1 VDSLR
6 LIHPTPG
13 SKLKKGLIVAS
24 TNKTILITDDDES
37 LRRVIEYNLSNKG
50 YRLLLASSGEEAL
63 SIFKSEDVDIVVTD
77 IKMEKM
83 DGLELLEKIK
93 RIKNNALVIMI
104 TAHGSIETAVK
115 AMKLGAYD
123 YITKPFD
130 RDELQIM
137 IEKGLNLQ
145 TLMSENVRL
154 RQELADRF
162 KLENVIGDS
171 SKMKS
176 VFDIVGRVA
185 KSDSSILL
193 QGESGTGKEL
203 IARAIHF
210 NSSRAKKPF
219 ITVNCSAIPQNL
231 MESEMFGYVKGAFTG
246 AIKDK
251 LGKFEAADGG
261 TIFLDEIG
269 DMDKELQVKLLR
281 VLQEKTIDKVG
292 TAQNTHVDVRVIT
305 ATNISLETAIKEG
318 KFREDLFYRISVI
331 PILLPPLRERK
342 DDIPLLV
349 QHFMDKHGGK
359 ECKLLPEVCDILN
372 RYDWPGNVREL
383 ENIIERAI
391 VLKKKENVVGSDDIP
406 EHIKTKQFYSPMSLE
421 IPDEGIKLEE
431 VEKGL
436 IINALKKSGQ
446 NQTRAAEL
454 LGITRNTLI
463 YRLEKYKIK

>member
-1 VDSLR
+1 MKSN
-6 LIHPTPG
+6 
-13 SKLKKGLIVAS
+13 
-24 TNKTILITDDDES
+24 NKTILVTDDDES
-37 LRRVIEYNLSNKG
+37 LRRVIEYNLDNKG
-50 YRLLLASSGEEAL
+50 YRLLLASNGEEAL
-63 SIFKSEDVDIVVTD
+63 NIFKSEDVDVVVTD

-83 DGLELLEKIK
+83 DGLELLEEIK
-93 RIKNNALVIMI
+93 RLNSNALVIMI
-104 TAHGSIETAVK
+104 TAYGSIETAVK

-137 IEKGLNLQ
+137 IAKALNFKNL
-145 TLMSENVRL
+145 LSENLRL
-154 RQELADRF
+154 RQELTDRF
-162 KLENVIGDS
+162 KFDNIIGAS

-176 VFDIVGRVA
+176 VFDLVARVS
-185 KSDSSILL
+185 KSDSTVLI

-210 NSSRAKKPF
+210 NSSREKNPF

-246 AIKDK
+246 AARDK
-251 LGKFEAADGG
+251 IGKFEAADGG

-269 DMDKELQVKLLR
+269 DMDKDLQVKLLR
-281 VLQEKTIDKVG
+281 VLQEKSIDKVG
-292 TAQNTHVDVRVIT
+292 TVQNTHVDVRVIT
-305 ATNISLETAIKEG
+305 ATNIPLEIAIKDG
-318 KFREDLFYRISVI
+318 GFREDLFYRISVI
-331 PILLPPLRERK
+331 PILLPALRERK

-359 ECKLLPEVCDILN
+359 DCKLLPEVSGILN

-391 VLKKKENVVGSDDIP
+391 VLRKKADVIGSEDIP
-406 EHIKTKQFYSPMSLE
+406 EHIKTKQFYSPISLE

-446 NQTRAAEL
+446 NQTRAAVL

-463 YRLEKYKIK
+463 YRLEKYNIK

>member
-1 VDSLR
+1 MMSN
-6 LIHPTPG
+6 
-13 SKLKKGLIVAS
+13 
-24 TNKTILITDDDES
+24 NKTILIADDDES

-50 YRLLLASSGEEAL
+50 YRILLANNGNEAL
-63 SIFKSEDVDIVVTD
+63 NIFKSEDVDIVITD
-77 IKMEKM
+77 IQMEKV
-83 DGLELLEKIK
+83 DGLELLEEIK
-93 RIKNNALVIMI
+93 RLKSNALVIMI

-130 RDELQIM
+130 RDELQII
-137 IEKGLNLQ
+137 IEKAQNLQ
-145 TLMSENVRL
+145 SLMSENIRL

-162 KLENVIGDS
+162 SLDNIIGAS
-171 SKMKS
+171 SKMKRIYDM
-176 VFDIVGRVA
+176 VARVA
-185 KSDSSILL
+185 KSDSTILL

-219 ITVNCSAIPQNL
+219 ITVNCSAIPENL
-231 MESEMFGYVKGAFTG
+231 MESELFGHVKGAFTG

-251 LGKFEAADGG
+251 AGKFEAAEGG

-269 DMDKELQVKLLR
+269 DVRKDLQVKLLR
-281 VLQEKTIDKVG
+281 VLQEKSIDKVG
-292 TAQNTHVDVRVIT
+292 STQDINVDVRVIV
-305 ATNISLETAIKEG
+305 ATNILLETAIEEG

-342 DDIPLLV
+342 DDITLLV
-349 QHFMDKHGGK
+349 QHFMTKHGGND
-359 ECKLLPEVCDILN
+359 CKMLPEALDILN

-391 VLKKKENVVGSDDIP
+391 VLKEEDNVISPEDIP
-406 EHIKTKQFYSPMSLE
+406 DHIKRKQSSSQMSLE
-421 IPDEGIKLEE
+421 IPDEGLNLEE
-431 VEKGL
+431 VEKAL
-436 IINALKKSGQ
+436 IINAMNKAGQ

-454 LGITRNTLI
+454 LNISRQTLI
-463 YRLEKYKIK
+463 YRMQKYDIK

>member
-1 VDSLR
+1 VMSN
-6 LIHPTPG
+6 
-13 SKLKKGLIVAS
+13 
-24 TNKTILITDDDES
+24 NKTILIADDDES

-50 YRLLLASSGEEAL
+50 YRILLANNGNEAL
-63 SIFKSEDVDIVVTD
+63 NIFKSEDVDIVITD
-77 IKMEKM
+77 IQMEKV
-83 DGLELLEKIK
+83 DGLELLEEIK
-93 RIKNNALVIMI
+93 RLKSNALVIMI

-130 RDELQIM
+130 RDELQII
-137 IEKGLNLQ
+137 IEKAQNLQ
-145 TLMSENVRL
+145 SLMSENIRL

-162 KLENVIGDS
+162 SLDNIIGAS
-171 SKMKS
+171 SKMKRIYDM
-176 VFDIVGRVA
+176 VARVA
-185 KSDSSILL
+185 KSDSTILL

-219 ITVNCSAIPQNL
+219 ITVNCSAIPENL
-231 MESEMFGYVKGAFTG
+231 MESELFGHVKGAFTG

-251 LGKFEAADGG
+251 AGKFEAAEGG

-269 DMDKELQVKLLR
+269 DVRKDLQVKLLR
-281 VLQEKTIDKVG
+281 VLQEKSIDKVG
-292 TAQNTHVDVRVIT
+292 STQDINVDVRVIV
-305 ATNISLETAIKEG
+305 ATNILLETAIEEG

-342 DDIPLLV
+342 DDITLLV
-349 QHFMDKHGGK
+349 QHFMTKHGGND
-359 ECKLLPEVCDILN
+359 CKMLPEALDILN

-391 VLKKKENVVGSDDIP
+391 VLKEEDNVISPEDIP
-406 EHIKTKQFYSPMSLE
+406 DHIKRKQSSSQMSLE
-421 IPDEGIKLEE
+421 IPDEGLNLEE
-431 VEKGL
+431 VEKAL
-436 IINALKKSGQ
+436 IINAMNKAGQ

-454 LGITRNTLI
+454 LNISRQTLI
-463 YRLEKYKIK
+463 YRMQKYDIK

>member
-1 VDSLR
+1 M
-6 LIHPTPG
+6 
-13 SKLKKGLIVAS
+13 KS
-24 TNKTILITDDDES
+24 TIKTILITDDDES

-50 YRLLLASSGEEAL
+50 YRLLLASNGEEAL
-63 SIFKSEDVDIVVTD
+63 NIFKSENVDIVVTD

-83 DGLELLEKIK
+83 DGLELLENIK
-93 RIKNNALVIMI
+93 RLNSNVLVIMI

-145 TLMSENVRL
+145 ALMSENIRL
-154 RQELADRF
+154 RQELTDRF
-162 KLENVIGDS
+162 RLDNVIGTS
-171 SKMKS
+171 SKMKGI
-176 VFDIVGRVA
+176 FDMVGRVA

-193 QGESGTGKEL
+193 HGESGTGKEL

-210 NSSRAKKPF
+210 NSSRAKNPF

-251 LGKFEAADGG
+251 IGKFEAADGG

-269 DMDKELQVKLLR
+269 DMDKDLQVKLLR
-281 VLQEKTIDKVG
+281 VLQEKSIDKIG
-292 TAQNTHVDVRVIT
+292 STQNIHVDVRVIA
-305 ATNISLETAIKEG
+305 ATNIPLEIAIKEG
-318 KFREDLFYRISVI
+318 KFREDLYYRISVI
-331 PILLPPLRERK
+331 PILLPPLRDRK
-342 DDIPLLV
+342 DDIPLLI
-349 QHFMDKHGGK
+349 QHFINKQGGGD
-359 ECKLLPEVCDILN
+359 CKILPEALDILN
-372 RYDWPGNVREL
+372 HYDWPGNVREL
-383 ENIIERAI
+383 ENIIERAM
-391 VLKKKENVVGSDDIP
+391 VLKKKDNVIGSEDIP

-431 VEKGL
+431 VEREL

-446 NQTRAAEL
+446 NQTRAADL

-463 YRLEKYKIK
+463 YRLEKYNIK

>member
-1 VDSLR
+1 MMSN
-6 LIHPTPG
+6 
-13 SKLKKGLIVAS
+13 
-24 TNKTILITDDDES
+24 NKTILIADDDES

-50 YRLLLASSGEEAL
+50 YRVLLANNGNEAL
-63 SIFKSEDVDIVVTD
+63 NIFKSEDVDIVITD
-77 IKMEKM
+77 IQMEKV
-83 DGLELLEKIK
+83 DGLELLEEIK
-93 RIKNNALVIMI
+93 RLKSNALVIMI

-130 RDELQIM
+130 RDELQII
-137 IEKGLNLQ
+137 IEKAQNLQ
-145 TLMSENVRL
+145 SLMSENIRL

-162 KLENVIGDS
+162 SLDNIIGAS
-171 SKMKS
+171 SKMKRIYDM
-176 VFDIVGRVA
+176 VARVA
-185 KSDSSILL
+185 KSDSTILL

-219 ITVNCSAIPQNL
+219 ITVNCSAIPENL
-231 MESEMFGYVKGAFTG
+231 MESELFGHVKGAFTG

-251 LGKFEAADGG
+251 AGKFEAAEGG

-269 DMDKELQVKLLR
+269 DVRKDLQVKLLR
-281 VLQEKTIDKVG
+281 VLQEKSIDKVG
-292 TAQNTHVDVRVIT
+292 STQDINVDVRVIV
-305 ATNISLETAIKEG
+305 ATNILLETAIEEG

-342 DDIPLLV
+342 DDITLLV
-349 QHFMDKHGGK
+349 QHFMTKHGGND
-359 ECKLLPEVCDILN
+359 CKMLPEALDILN

-391 VLKKKENVVGSDDIP
+391 VLKEEDNVISPEDIP
-406 EHIKTKQFYSPMSLE
+406 DHIKRKQSSSQMSLE
-421 IPDEGIKLEE
+421 IPDEGLNLEE
-431 VEKGL
+431 VEKAL
-436 IINALKKSGQ
+436 IINAMNKAGQ

-454 LGITRNTLI
+454 LNISRQTLI
-463 YRLEKYKIK
+463 YRMQKYDIK

>member
-1 VDSLR
+1 MVL
-6 LIHPTPG
+6 
-13 SKLKKGLIVAS
+13 
-24 TNKTILITDDDES
+24 TNKTILIIDDDES
-37 LRRVIEYNLSNKG
+37 LRRVLEYNLSNKG
-50 YRLLLASSGEEAL
+50 YRLLLASNGEEAL
-63 SIFKSEDVDIVVTD
+63 NIFKSEDVDVVVTD
-77 IKMEKM
+77 IKMDKM
-83 DGLELLEKIK
+83 DGLELLEEVK
-93 RIKNNALVIMI
+93 RLNANVLVIMM
-104 TAHGSIETAVK
+104 TAHGSIETAVN

-130 RDELQIM
+130 RDELQVM
-137 IEKGLNLQ
+137 VEKALDFQNLI
-145 TLMSENVRL
+145 SENLRL
-154 RQELADRF
+154 RQELTDRF
-162 KLENVIGDS
+162 KLDNIIGAS

-176 VFDIVGRVA
+176 VFDLIARVS
-185 KSDSSILL
+185 KSDSTVLI

-203 IARAIHF
+203 VARAIHF

-251 LGKFEAADGG
+251 TGKFEAADGG

-269 DMDKELQVKLLR
+269 DMDKDLQVKLLR
-281 VLQEKTIDKVG
+281 VLQEKSIDKVG
-292 TAQNTHVDVRVIT
+292 AAQNTNVDIRVIT
-305 ATNISLETAIKEG
+305 ATNIPLEIAIKEG
-318 KFREDLFYRISVI
+318 KFREDLFYRVSVI

-349 QHFMDKHGGK
+349 QHFMDKHGSK
-359 ECKLLPEVCDILN
+359 DCKLLPEILDILN

-391 VLKKKENVVGSDDIP
+391 VLQKKDNVIGSEDIP

-446 NQTRAAEL
+446 NQTKAAVL

-463 YRLEKYKIK
+463 YRLEKYNIK

>member
-1 VDSLR
+1 V
-6 LIHPTPG
+6 
-13 SKLKKGLIVAS
+13 KS
-24 TNKTILITDDDES
+24 TIKTILITDDDES

-50 YRLLLASSGEEAL
+50 YRLLLASNGEEAL
-63 SIFKSEDVDIVVTD
+63 NIFKSENVDIVVTD

-83 DGLELLEKIK
+83 DGLELLENIK
-93 RIKNNALVIMI
+93 RLNSNVLVIMI

-145 TLMSENVRL
+145 ALMSENIRL
-154 RQELADRF
+154 RQELTDRF
-162 KLENVIGDS
+162 RLDNVIGTS
-171 SKMKS
+171 SKMKGI
-176 VFDIVGRVA
+176 FDMVGRVA

-193 QGESGTGKEL
+193 HGESGTGKEL

-210 NSSRAKKPF
+210 NSSRAKNPF

-251 LGKFEAADGG
+251 IGKFEAADGG

-269 DMDKELQVKLLR
+269 DMDKDLQVKLLR
-281 VLQEKTIDKVG
+281 VLQEKSIDKIG
-292 TAQNTHVDVRVIT
+292 STQNIHVDVRVIA
-305 ATNISLETAIKEG
+305 ATNIPLEIAIKEG
-318 KFREDLFYRISVI
+318 KFREDLYYRISVI
-331 PILLPPLRERK
+331 PILLPPLRDRK
-342 DDIPLLV
+342 DDIPLLI
-349 QHFMDKHGGK
+349 QHFINKQGGGD
-359 ECKLLPEVCDILN
+359 CKILPEALDILN
-372 RYDWPGNVREL
+372 HYDWPGNVREL
-383 ENIIERAI
+383 ENIIERAM
-391 VLKKKENVVGSDDIP
+391 VLKKKDNVIGSEDIP

-431 VEKGL
+431 VEREL

-446 NQTRAAEL
+446 NQTRAADL

-463 YRLEKYKIK
+463 YRLEKYNIK

>member
-1 VDSLR
+1 MTSN
-6 LIHPTPG
+6 
-13 SKLKKGLIVAS
+13 K
-24 TNKTILITDDDES
+24 KTILITDDDES
-37 LRRVIEYNLSNKG
+37 LRRVIEYNLSNSG
-50 YRLLLASSGEEAL
+50 YRLLLASNGEEAL
-63 SIFKSEDVDIVVTD
+63 DIFKSEDVDIVITD

-83 DGLELLEKIK
+83 DGLELLENIK
-93 RIKNNALVIMI
+93 RLNSNALVIMI
-104 TAHGSIETAVK
+104 TAYGSVETAVK

-145 TLMSENVRL
+145 NLMSENLRL
-154 RQELADRF
+154 KQELAYRF
-162 KLENVIGDS
+162 KLDNVIGDS

-176 VFDIVGRVA
+176 IFDLVARVA
-185 KSDSSILL
+185 KSDSSVLL

-210 NSSRAKKPF
+210 NSLRAKKPF
-219 ITVNCSAIPQNL
+219 VTVNCSAIPENL

-251 LGKFEAADGG
+251 SGKFEAADGG

-269 DMDKELQVKLLR
+269 DMDRDLQVKLLR
-281 VLQEKTIDKVG
+281 VLQEKSIDKVG
-292 TAQNTHVDVRVIT
+292 ATQNSFVDVRVIT

-331 PILLPPLRERK
+331 PILLPPLRDRK
-342 DDIPLLV
+342 DDIPLLA
-349 QHFMDKHGGK
+349 QHFLSKHGS
-359 ECKLLPEVCDILN
+359 ENCKMLPEVFEILN

-391 VLKKKENVVGSDDIP
+391 VLKKKENVIGAEEIP
-406 EHIKTKQFYSPMSLE
+406 EHIRTKQFYSPISLE

-431 VEKGL
+431 VERGL

>member
-1 VDSLR
+1 M
-6 LIHPTPG
+6 T
-13 SKLKKGLIVAS
+13 S

-50 YRLLLASSGEEAL
+50 YRLLLASNGEEAL
-63 SIFKSEDVDIVVTD
+63 RIFKSEDVDIVVTD

-83 DGLELLEKIK
+83 DGLKLLEEIK
-93 RIKNNALVIMI
+93 RLNSDTLVIMI
-104 TAHGSIETAVK
+104 TAHGSVDTAVK

-123 YITKPFD
+123 YIVKPFD
-130 RDELQIM
+130 RDELKIM
-137 IEKGLNLQ
+137 IEKALNLQ
-145 TLMSENVRL
+145 SLILENMRL
-154 RQELADRF
+154 RQELTDRF
-162 KLENVIGDS
+162 SINSIIGNS
-171 SKMKS
+171 SKMRGI
-176 VFDIVGRVA
+176 FDLVGRVA
-185 KSDSSILL
+185 KSDSTVLL

-203 IARAIHF
+203 IAKAIHF
-210 NSSRAKKPF
+210 ESSRAKNPF

-246 AIKDK
+246 ANKDK

-269 DMDKELQVKLLR
+269 DMDKDLQVKFLR
-281 VLQEKTIDKVG
+281 VLQEKSIDKVG
-292 TAQNTHVDVRVIT
+292 AAQATPVDVRVIT
-305 ATNISLETAIKEG
+305 ATNLSLETAIKEG

-342 DDIPLLV
+342 EDITLLIE
-349 QHFMDKHGGK
+349 HFMDKHGGK
-359 ECKLLPEVCDILN
+359 ECKLLPEVFDILN

-391 VLKKKENVVGSDDIP
+391 VLKKKSNVIGPEDIP
-406 EHIKTKQFYSPMSLE
+406 EQIKTKQFSSPMSLE

-431 VEKGL
+431 VEREL

-463 YRLEKYKIK
+463 YRLEKYNINK